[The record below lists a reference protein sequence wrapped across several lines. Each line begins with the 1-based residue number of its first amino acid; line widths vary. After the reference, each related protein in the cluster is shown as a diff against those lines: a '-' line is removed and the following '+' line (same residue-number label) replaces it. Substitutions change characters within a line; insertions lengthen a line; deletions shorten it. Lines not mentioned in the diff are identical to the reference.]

1 VVDLALR
8 RPSLDEVFLTL
19 TGRPAEAA
27 HPEDEAGQEG
37 SAA

>member
-1 VVDLALR
+1 LR

-19 TGRPAEAA
+19 TGRPAQAA
-27 HPEDEAGQEG
+27 QPEDGQGLEG